1 MTSTSNKDKM
11 NEKAQKLLSDIE
23 IYELEDEER
32 KSQQKQQHQLV
43 PRRKQKKASV
53 FFTLPTKCCYIFLA
67 ASNACIEPFLN
78 VFLVS
83 TGLTI
88 GQSALISGIRILASL
103 ICRPCWYSLCTQKI
117 RRKNTIFW
125 CMCIIAAGL
134 TFPMP
139 WIADESKNVTL
150 QECVPMKKFRPANN
164 MIQTNPCSNGTS
176 HNVLFFV
183 MLSVNI
189 ASSVFTS
196 ALPLQLDVAA
206 NDVFTSTK
214 YDINLHSQQMYDGIG
229 QSIGALAAG
238 SVAQQYKENYRGVF
252 SVYLPMVGTLAVASV
267 FLFYQVRSVPFVRQ
281 KHISCTQSAQGLGIM
296 LKNMNII
303 IMMITIVVVGV
314 ADGINRYF
322 LLLYMQ
328 NIEATKIQMGLS
340 LAVSGLTSFLMMKFQ
355 RNNLEISRDNTSALT
370 CLCTFCYAL
379 TLFFMSAITNPW
391 LVLPVQLLY
400 GIGHGIFWSAVQDY
414 FQKQT
419 KNKILTSLNQF
430 IQILKE
436 NVGFIIAN
444 IIGGV
449 LYSNDKSSFLFQVTS
464 FFYFG
469 FTIMLVLLSLVCYV
483 YRKCTKQR
491 KGRINNNKDK
501 RIQDGPKLMVTDL
514 E

>member
-1 MTSTSNKDKM
+1 MAASNKDKM

-23 IYELEDEER
+23 IYELEEEER
-32 KSQQKQQHQLV
+32 KSQQQQAF
-43 PRRKQKKASV
+43 PRRRNNKASI
-53 FFTLPTKCCYIFLA
+53 FFTLPTKCCYTFLA

-117 RRKNTIFW
+117 RRKNALFW
-125 CMCIIAAGL
+125 FMCIIAAAL

-139 WIADESKNVTL
+139 WIADESKKIAL
-150 QECVPMKKFRPANN
+150 QECAHHTKKFRPANN
-164 MIQTNPCSNGTS
+164 IIQRNPCSNGTS

-183 MLSVNI
+183 MLSMNI

-196 ALPLQLDVAA
+196 ALPLQLDVVA
-206 NDVFTSTK
+206 NDVFTSTT
-214 YDINLHSQQMYDGIG
+214 YETDLQSQQMYTGIG
-229 QSIGALAAG
+229 QSIGVLAAG
-238 SVAQQYKENYRGVF
+238 SIAQQYEENYRGVF
-252 SVYLPMVGTLAVASV
+252 SVYLPMIGTLAVASV
-267 FLFYQVRSVPFVRQ
+267 FLFNQVRSVPFVRQ
-281 KHISCTQSAQGLGIM
+281 KHISCTQTVQGLGTM
-296 LKNMNII
+296 LQNMNVI
-303 IMMITIVVVGV
+303 IMMITIVLVGA
-314 ADGINRYF
+314 ADGINTYF
-322 LLLYMQ
+322 LLLYME
-328 NIEATKIQMGLS
+328 NIKATKIQMGLS

-355 RNNLEISRDNTSALT
+355 RNNLEISRENTSALT

-400 GIGHGIFWSAVQDY
+400 GIGHGIFWSSVQDY

-430 IQILKE
+430 IQILRQ

-449 LYSNDKSSFLFQVTS
+449 LYSNDKSSYLFQVTS

-469 FTIMLVLLSLVCYV
+469 FTIMLVLLSLASYL
-483 YRKCTKQR
+483 YRKC
-491 KGRINNNKDK
+491 INHRTRYIHNNKND
-501 RIQDGPKLMVTDL
+501 RRVEDRPRLMGIDF